1 MQKYVCAIGGINLDV
16 KGISDS
22 DAKADSN
29 IGKVHF
35 TPGGVARNI
44 SENLSRLKVPVYLL
58 GCIGND
64 ANGNLINEQAKQ
76 SGINTEHILISPDA
90 NTSIYLS
97 ISNSSGN
104 LVAAV
109 NDMINAVKLIT
120 TEYLQEKTDI
130 IKNSKIIF
138 ADTNLSESALQYIV
152 TLAYEYKI
160 PLYIDTVSI
169 EKSNRIKN
177 LTREINYLSPNLNEF
192 NNIFGEFNIDR
203 INFKIENPEYQKYKS
218 IILKRGDKGI
228 TLLDIKNK
236 KIKFFP
242 AIQIEATE
250 PNGAGDA
257 FNAGF
262 IYGLMNSYD
271 EYDSIQL
278 GICAAYYT
286 LKSVHSVSE
295 KLTEENLI
303 QLFNRKTQKEF

>member
-16 KGISDS
+16 KGISNAG
-22 DAKADSN
+22 AKADSN

-44 SENLSRLKVPVYLL
+44 SENLAKLKVPVYLL
-58 GCIGND
+58 GCIGDD
-64 ANGNLINEQAKQ
+64 ANGKLIEEKAKQ
-76 SGINTEHILISPDA
+76 SGINTEHVLKSPDV
-90 NTSIYLS
+90 NTSVYLS
-97 ISNSSGN
+97 ISDSEGN

-109 NDMINAVKLIT
+109 NDMTESIKLINL
-120 TEYLQEKTDI
+120 EYLKEKTDV

-138 ADTNLSESALQYIV
+138 ADTNLSESSLQYII
-152 TLAYEYKI
+152 TIANEYKI

-169 EKSNRIKN
+169 EKSNRVKN
-177 LTREINYLSPNLNEF
+177 LTGEIIYLSPNLNEF
-192 NNIFGEFNIDR
+192 NNLFGEFNIDR
-203 INFKIENPEYQKYKS
+203 INFKIDNPEYQKYNS

-228 TLLDIKNK
+228 VYIDVKNK

-242 AIQIEATE
+242 AFPMEAVE

-262 IYGLMNSYD
+262 IYGLIKSYE

-295 KLTEENLI
+295 KLTEENLT
-303 QLFNRKTQKEF
+303 QLFNRKTQNEF